1 MNSLRDARRPLAV
14 CSLIGLLALGATACR
29 PAQADTDIF
38 NSFPFTTRGI
48 PLVPV
53 AKVDP
58 FSLSFATPFTV
69 INGTYTL
76 TNINVPLAGLPGSND
91 AELQLRSTDASGLP
105 GTVLETFTSSAVP
118 TLSPGTVTF
127 TDTTGQVLNAGN
139 QYWVALLE
147 PKSPEAFGWFDS
159 ASDTGPFAYSLNQG
173 ATWNPTPSFLTR
185 RPALDVRGNL
195 NAPAAVPEP
204 GQTAIFGLGLL
215 GLAGLM
221 LRARK
226 RQAHPTA

>member
-1 MNSLRDARRPLAV
+1 MHSLRDARRPRAV
-14 CSLIGLLALGATACR
+14 CSLVGLLALGASACR

-53 AKVDP
+53 AKIDP
-58 FSLSFATPFTV
+58 YSLSFATPFTV
-69 INGTYTL
+69 IGGTYTL
-76 TNINVPLAGLPGSND
+76 NNINVPLAGLPGSRD

-105 GTVLETFTSSAVP
+105 GSVLETFTSSGVP
-118 TLSPGTVTF
+118 TLSPGVVTF
-127 TDTTGQVLNAGN
+127 TDTNGQVLDAGN
-139 QYWVALLE
+139 QYWVALLA

-159 ASDTGPFAYSLNQG
+159 ASDTGPFAYSLTQG
-173 ATWNPTPSFLTR
+173 ATWNQTPSFLTR
-185 RPALDVRGNL
+185 RPALDVRGTL

-204 GQTAIFGLGLL
+204 GQTATFGLGLL

-221 LRARK
+221 LLARK
-226 RQAHPTA
+226 RSARLAA